1 MMWVRFAFV
10 MAYDLSKTNND
21 TDYHSD
27 IDFSADFEK
36 RHCRRNTAHHVS
48 KRVTWNV
55 GGDRGTMRRQ
65 RQIQYIDRARKIR
78 RCRGEL
84 RGAMDRS
91 DSGFARYK
99 LCRSLGVHERVA
111 AN

>member
-1 MMWVRFAFV
+1 

-65 RQIQYIDRARKIR
+65 RQSNILIEPAKYDGIVPSKHGWFLTHPASHRHAILIYIIP
-78 RCRGEL
+78 
-84 RGAMDRS
+84 
-91 DSGFARYK
+91 
-99 LCRSLGVHERVA
+99 VRVSA
-111 AN
+111 